1 MITGVGS
8 GSIRL
13 ILLHFQVS
21 CSHEVLNV
29 AETGHREAFLQ
40 HLRRHER
47 RETTYLE
54 NVQGPSAERDKRV
67 ECGHG

>member
-13 ILLHFQVS
+13 ILLRCGDFQVS

-40 HLRRHER
+40 RLRRHER

-54 NVQGPSAERDKRV
+54 MSRA
-67 ECGHG
+67 